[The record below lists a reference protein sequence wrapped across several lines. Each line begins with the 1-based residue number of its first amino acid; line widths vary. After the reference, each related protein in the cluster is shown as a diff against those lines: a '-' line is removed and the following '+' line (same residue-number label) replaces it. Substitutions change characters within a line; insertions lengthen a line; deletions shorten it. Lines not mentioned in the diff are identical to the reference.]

1 MRQLIIQF
9 GGTGDLAVKK
19 LYPAYSNL
27 LERGY
32 DFTVIA
38 LGRRFKDREEFI
50 GQMIGEEA
58 KGLIPHIDYVVYD
71 TALSASTAALA
82 DRLRHHIGETREV
95 ELIYYIALQ
104 PSLYEEAIVQIR
116 SVEAEL
122 ACACTIKK
130 KIVVEKP
137 FGFDLGTARTY
148 NEVLLK
154 AFSDREIYR
163 VDHYLGKEFMQNLLI
178 MRFHNDVIRSIWNN
192 RTIESIQII
201 FDETHGVDQR
211 LGFYE
216 QIGVVRDTI
225 QNHILQIVTYL
236 TMAEPASFSP
246 EDIATEKIKVLR
258 AIRPITDYR
267 LGQYASLGT
276 GNLSKESSP
285 VKRAEAQARLRQT
298 PTYAALRF
306 TVNTFYF
313 AGIPIYIRTGK
324 MQDEARSLIYVRFKN
339 TTKTVMNDPA
349 IHENGVII
357 RTHPELTIDIA
368 MNLKE
373 PNTSWH
379 SKSVQFR
386 FNHADTFGMN
396 TPEAYEQI
404 LEKIINGDKSLFP
417 TMREIEESWR
427 IVAPMIQ
434 GEQQIDIYEPKTLPS
449 FAREL
454 AERDGETW
462 FT

>member
-1 MRQLIIQF
+1 MKQLIIQF

-27 LERGY
+27 LQRGY
-32 DFTVIA
+32 VFNVIA
-38 LGRRFKDREEFI
+38 LGRRFKDRDEFI
-50 GQMIGEEA
+50 EHMIGDDA
-58 KGLIPHIDYVVYD
+58 KALIPHIDYVVYD
-71 TALSASTAALA
+71 TSRPSSSVALA
-82 DRLRHHIGETREV
+82 THIRSRIGDEDTV

-104 PSLYEEAIVQIR
+104 PSLYEEAIIQIR
-116 SVEAEL
+116 AIETEL
-122 ACACTIKK
+122 ACDCTIHK

-137 FGFDLGTARTY
+137 FGFDLASARTY

-236 TMAEPASFSP
+236 TMSEPASFSP

-267 LGQYASLGT
+267 LGQYATLGSGSAHKDT
-276 GNLSKESSP
+276 SP
-285 VKRAEAQARLRQT
+285 TQRAEAQARLRQT

-324 MQDEARSLIYVRFKN
+324 MQEKARSLIYVRFKN
-339 TTKTVMNDPA
+339 TTKTVMNDPS
-349 IHENGVII
+349 IKENGVII

-417 TMREIEESWR
+417 TMKEIEESWR
-427 IVAPMIQ
+427 IVEPMIK
-434 GEQQIDIYEPKTLPS
+434 GEQRIDSYEPKTLPT
-449 FAREL
+449 FAQDL
-454 AERDGETW
+454 TARDGEIW
-462 FT
+462 YE